1 MECRRPFR
9 TAIAGSEGRRAIVK
23 MRSPEIGAIA
33 PLFREDYLNTYVYR
47 DPDWEVTL
55 AAGNRALSHPG
66 VTSQIEAI
74 VLALSTQQAI
84 CPGEE

>member
-33 PLFREDYLNTYVYR
+33 PLFREDYLNILMHT
-47 DPDWEVTL
+47 DSDWEVTL
-55 AAGNRALSHPG
+55 AVVDRALSHPG
-66 VTSQIEAI
+66 ATSQIAAI
-74 VLALSTQQAI
+74 VLALPTHQAI